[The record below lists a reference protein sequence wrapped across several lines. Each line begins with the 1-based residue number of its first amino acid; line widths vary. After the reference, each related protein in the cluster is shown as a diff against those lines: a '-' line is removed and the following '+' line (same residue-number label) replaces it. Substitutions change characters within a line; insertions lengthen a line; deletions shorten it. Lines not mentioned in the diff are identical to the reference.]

1 VDLGQRRDETSAG
14 KLLSQNF
21 ENILNKTVKSIGK
34 IGGRVEVSFNAG
46 FAALRVQYENICQ
59 MGNIIRTFNG
69 LLRLSDSTSTHF
81 STASCVSHIVANGEQ
96 NFLLRLPPC
105 CNLNMTM
112 SRLSSTTRDHIL
124 TVRTQYQYSIPVY
137 CRRQTS

>member
-1 VDLGQRRDETSAG
+1 M
-14 KLLSQNF
+14 
-21 ENILNKTVKSIGK
+21 
-34 IGGRVEVSFNAG
+34 EVSFNAG
-46 FAALRVQYENICQ
+46 FTALRVQYENICQ

-69 LLRLSDSTSTHF
+69 LLRLSATSTHF

-96 NFLLRLPPC
+96 NFLLRLLDLPPC